1 MASDLL
7 SIGASGARAARSALD
22 VTAQNIANAATE
34 GYVRRGIRLEEVSA
48 AAGAGRV
55 GDISLAGVR
64 ATGVTRS
71 VDAFRAAEARRTS
84 SDAARAQAE
93 VDGLRSVESALEQ
106 SGVFDAV
113 VEFEAAL
120 QQLESDPVDPS
131 LRAAA
136 LAGAERL
143 AGSFNIAAS
152 SLEAAND
159 NLRFE
164 AQAGVEQVNLFAQ
177 ELARINVRLT
187 RVGPDTSEQASL
199 FDQRDRILG
208 ELAERADITTQID
221 PLGLATVRI
230 GGTGGDVL
238 VANDVAQSIGMETAA
253 DRTVSFTLGGNPLAL
268 NGGSLAGK
276 ALALQQASA
285 ASTRLDA
292 LADEIAAA
300 VNSVQAGGVALDGS
314 PGQPLFA
321 GSGAAGVAVALLS
334 GEELAT
340 APAGAAAG
348 SRDGT
353 NLAAMRAAL
362 ANGVTGGGAA
372 SRANGLIFDISA
384 TVAAREVTA
393 EALNTIADSAHLALV
408 EFTGV
413 DLEEEAAALVRYQQ
427 AFQASGRVMQ
437 VASEIFDTIIG
448 IG

>member
-22 VTAQNIANAATE
+22 VAAHNIANAATG

-48 AAGAGRV
+48 GGGAGRV

-64 ATGVTRS
+64 ATGITRS

-84 SDAARAQAE
+84 SDSARAQAE
-93 VDGLRSVESALEQ
+93 VDGLRNVESALEQ
-106 SGVFDAV
+106 SGMFDAV
-113 VEFEAAL
+113 VEFEASL
-120 QQLESDPVDPS
+120 QRLESDPVDPS

-143 AGSFNIAAS
+143 AGTFNIAAG
-152 SLEAAND
+152 SLQAASD

-164 AQAGVEQVNLFAQ
+164 AQGGVAEVNLFAS

-199 FDQRDRILG
+199 FDQRDRLLG
-208 ELAERADITTQID
+208 ELAERADITAQID

-230 GGTGGDVL
+230 GGAGGDVL
-238 VANDVAQSIGMETAA
+238 VANDVASAVAMNTAG
-253 DRTVSFTLGGNPLAL
+253 DGTISFTLGGSALAL

-276 ALALQQASA
+276 ALALQEAA
-285 ASTRLDA
+285 NASTRLDA
-292 LADEIAAA
+292 LADDIASA
-300 VNSVQAGGVALDGS
+300 VNAVQAGGVALDGS

-321 GSGAAGVAVALLS
+321 GSGAAGISVALLS
-334 GEELAT
+334 GDELAT
-340 APAGAAAG
+340 VPGGAVAG
-348 SRDGT
+348 SRDGS
-353 NLAAMRAAL
+353 NLAVMRAAL
-362 ANGVTGGGAA
+362 ANGVSGGGAA
-372 SRANGLIFDISA
+372 SRANSLIFDISA
-384 TVAAREVTA
+384 TVSAREITA
-393 EALNTIADSAHLALV
+393 EALETIADSAHLALV